1 MGCTVYI
8 PPYTYNEVVDNYGRE
23 LADKLYADP
32 AHKFRMD
39 TGIELIHREP
49 TLDELER
56 IYYNWGL
63 MSKAQKRKSN
73 KESKRLFGVTN
84 EAHYSELRGTY

>member
-1 MGCTVYI
+1 MSYAVYE
-8 PPYTYNEVVDNYGRE
+8 PPYSFSEVADNYGRTV
-23 LADKLYADP
+23 ADRLYVDP

-49 TLDELER
+49 TLEELER

-63 MSKAQKRKSN
+63 MSKTQKRKSD